1 MTDEGV
7 SIIMPAYNAG
17 QTIQQAIQ
25 SVVDQTHQRRELI
38 VIDDG
43 SSDDTAAIVRGFGE
57 AVRYHRQQNAGPAVA
72 RNCGIRLSRFPWVAF
87 LDADDVW
94 LPEKLSTQLE
104 AVGKS
109 GARAVY
115 TNCRNF
121 GSIDRVA
128 EFRSEQPM
136 PSGDVFEDLLHDNFL
151 TLSTLMIRR
160 DALRAANGFLSEMT
174 GAEDW
179 DLWLRLAADGVEF
192 EPVAEP
198 LVLYR
203 WQDNSF
209 SKNNERMTRMRAITV
224 EKALRSPRGRQ
235 LRWKTRREA
244 RANATATSAWFTSP
258 SSASSATWLYLKAS
272 ATSPWTTAHWKGLAR
287 HLLRSLN
294 RFARPA

>member
-1 MTDEGV
+1 MTDDGV

-17 QTIQQAIQ
+17 QTIQEAIQ

-43 SSDDTAAIVRGFGE
+43 SSDDTADIVRGFGE
-57 AVRYHRQQNAGPAVA
+57 SVRYYRQANAGPAVA

-94 LPEKLSTQLE
+94 LPEKLSVQLE
-104 AVGKS
+104 AAGNS

-128 EFRSEQPM
+128 ELRSKPPM
-136 PSGDVFEDLLHDNFL
+136 PSGDIFEDLLHDNLL
-151 TLSTLMIRR
+151 TLSTMLVCR
-160 DALRAANGFLSEMT
+160 DALRAMDGFLPEMT

-192 EPVAEP
+192 EPIAEP

-224 EKALRSPRGRQ
+224 EKALCSPRGRQ

-244 RANATATSAWFTSP
+244 RANASATSAWFTSP
-258 SSASSATWLYLKAS
+258 ASASSAAWLYLKAS
-272 ATSPWTTAHWKGLAR
+272 ATSPWTAGHWKGLAR
-287 HLLRSLN
+287 HLLHSLRS
-294 RFARPA
+294 FARTG